1 MGWNEPF
8 EDRRRNLPDAADY
21 VDDEEDSMAAAMTG
35 DDTLG
40 SVDFEDV
47 KVDTDAD
54 DQPKSAVKGKAKG
67 KMPIKRQS
75 SEDGDSCEGGEKKKA
90 KTSIQPP
97 RAAVSKKSSS
107 LKVDDH
113 TSETSEDEKEHDDG
127 IAEIMKDCKEKK
139 DVETSADEVREC
151 PSRKQT
157 LKKRIY

>member
-21 VDDEEDSMAAAMTG
+21 VDDEEDSMAAAMVG

-40 SVDFEDV
+40 SIDSEDV
-47 KVDTDAD
+47 EEDTNVG
-54 DQPKSAVKGKAKG
+54 DQAKSGAKGKAKG

-75 SEDGDSCEGGEKKKA
+75 SEDGGSCEGGKKKKA
-90 KTSIQPP
+90 KTSVQP
-97 RAAVSKKSSS
+97 RAAISKKSSS
-107 LKVDDH
+107 LKLDDH
-113 TSETSEDEKEHDDG
+113 ASETSEDEEEHHDG
-127 IAEIMKDCKEKK
+127 TAEITKDCKEKE
-139 DVETSADEVREC
+139 DAETSADEVREC